1 MKLTGQMKICS
12 VPKGTAG
19 LLKSIP
25 IYLHTGKS
33 GVISIGINKLEAKR
47 IGYIRSVDCIFKNN
61 TLFANEINFL
71 DGSEVTSLDNYFIIA
86 KTMLVTNR
94 NQSKSKKIC
103 DIHISKK

>member
-12 VPKGTAG
+12 VPKDTAG

-47 IGYIRSVDCIFKNN
+47 KWCLS
-61 TLFANEINFL
+61 
-71 DGSEVTSLDNYFIIA
+71 
-86 KTMLVTNR
+86 
-94 NQSKSKKIC
+94 
-103 DIHISKK
+103 